1 MTCDRRSANIQW
13 VMSQQS
19 AGRRTQNSRAERL
32 IMGRLRPMLAVNA
45 DGAVEL
51 LKIIACSAY
60 VQFVPCGDY
69 SAEIASQ
76 FCGGLSVR
84 T

>member
-1 MTCDRRSANIQW
+1 VVTRNSSRRRIA
-13 VMSQQS
+13 
-19 AGRRTQNSRAERL
+19 
-32 IMGRLRPMLAVNA
+32 LRPMLAVNA

-51 LKIIACSAY
+51 LKSIAGSAY
-60 VQFVPCGDY
+60 VQFVPYGDY
-69 SAEIASQ
+69 LAEIASQ